1 MAYLLAESVEEAL
14 DALAGG
20 TRSRVVAGGTDVYA
34 GLGGRLPDGD
44 MVDVSRIP
52 ECRGVTREPYG
63 WRIGAATTWSEFIVE
78 PLPPAFDGLKAAA
91 AEVGSV
97 QVRNAGTV
105 AGNICNASPA
115 ADGMPPLLTLNA
127 EVELAGP
134 DGRRILPLHE
144 FVLGPRRTALAPG
157 EIMAAIRA
165 PEPEPEMRGAFL
177 KLGARKHL
185 VISIAMVAV
194 AIRAERGRVAEARVA
209 VGACSPVARRLP
221 AVESAMEGLDR
232 EGVGTLDID
241 ASLLGP
247 LRPISD
253 ARGGAGY
260 RFEAAAV
267 LIRRAT
273 DDIMAGLER

>member
-1 MAYLLAESVEEAL
+1 MAYLLAESVNEAV

-20 TRSRVVAGGTDVYA
+20 AIAVAGGTDVYP
-34 GLGGRLPDGD
+34 GLRDRLPDWN

-52 ECRGVTREPYG
+52 ECRGVDREPSG
-63 WRIGAATTWSEFIVE
+63 WRIGAATTWSELLAE
-78 PLPPAFDGLKAAA
+78 PLPQAFDGLKAAA
-91 AEVGSV
+91 IEVGSV

-115 ADGMPPLLTLNA
+115 ADGMPPLLALNA

-134 DGRRILPLHE
+134 DGRRRMPLRE
-144 FVLGPRRTALAPG
+144 FVIGPRRTSLATG
-157 EIMAAIRA
+157 EIMVAIRA

-194 AIRAERGRVAEARVA
+194 AIREERGRVAEARVA
-209 VGACSPVARRLP
+209 VGACSPVALRLP
-221 AVESAMEGLDR
+221 AVESALEGRDR
-232 EGVGTLDID
+232 EGVRALDID
-241 ASLLGP
+241 ASSLEP

-253 ARGGAGY
+253 ARGGADY
-260 RFEAAAV
+260 RLEAAAV

-273 DDIMAGLER
+273 LGAMTEREK

>member
-1 MAYLLAESVEEAL
+1 MAYLLAESVDEAL

-20 TRSRVVAGGTDVYA
+20 AQRRAVAGGTDVYP
-34 GLGGRLPDGD
+34 GLGDRLPDWD
-44 MVDVSRIP
+44 MVDLSRIP

-63 WRIGAATTWSEFIVE
+63 WRIGAATTWSEIIDV
-78 PLPPAFDGLKAAA
+78 PLPPAFDGLKTAA

-127 EVELAGP
+127 EAELAGP
-134 DGRRILPLHE
+134 DGRRILPLRE
-144 FVLGPRRTALAPG
+144 FVLGPRRTELAPG
-157 EIMAAIRA
+157 EIMVAIRA
-165 PEPEPEMRGAFL
+165 PELEPESRGAFL

-185 VISIAMVAV
+185 VISIAMVAAV
-194 AIRAERGRVAEARVA
+194 IRSERGRVAEARVA
-209 VGACSPVARRLP
+209 VGACSPVALRMS
-221 AVESAMEGLDR
+221 AVESALEGLDR
-232 EGVGTLDID
+232 EGVGELNID

-260 RFEAAAV
+260 RLEAVAV

-273 DDIMAGLER
+273 LDAMAGREK

>member
-1 MAYLLAESVEEAL
+1 MAYLLAESVEEAI

-20 TRSRVVAGGTDVYA
+20 ARPRAVAGGTDVYP
-34 GLGGRLPDGD
+34 GLGDRLPDWD
-44 MVDVSRIP
+44 VVDVSRIP

-63 WRIGAATTWSEFIVE
+63 WRIGAATTWSEFIAE

-91 AEVGSV
+91 AEIGSV

-134 DGRRILPLHE
+134 GGRRILPLRE
-144 FVLGPRRTALAPG
+144 FVLEPRRTALTPG
-157 EIMAAIRA
+157 EIMVAIRA
-165 PEPEPEMRGAFL
+165 PKLEPESRGAFL

-185 VISIAMVAV
+185 VISIAMVAAV
-194 AIRAERGRVAEARVA
+194 IRSERGRVAEARVA
-209 VGACSPVARRLP
+209 VGACSPVALRMP
-221 AVESAMEGLDR
+221 SMESALEGLDR
-232 EGVGTLDID
+232 EGVEELNID
-241 ASLLGP
+241 ASLLGS

-260 RFEAAAV
+260 RLEAVAV

-273 DDIMAGLER
+273 LDAMAGREK

>member
-1 MAYLLAESVEEAL
+1 MTYLLVESVEEAIE
-14 DALAGG
+14 ALAGG
-20 TRSRVVAGGTDVYA
+20 SGPRAVAGGTDVYP
-34 GLGGRLPDGD
+34 GLGDRLPDWNV
-44 MVDVSRIP
+44 VDISRIP
-52 ECRGVTREPYG
+52 ECRGVTREPFG
-63 WRIGAATTWSEFIVE
+63 WRIGAATTWSEFIAE

-91 AEVGSV
+91 AEIGSV

-134 DGRRILPLHE
+134 GGRRILPLRE
-144 FVLGPRRTALAPG
+144 FVLEPRRTALAPG
-157 EIMAAIRA
+157 EIMVAIRVS
-165 PEPEPEMRGAFL
+165 EPEPETRGAFL

-194 AIRAERGRVAEARVA
+194 AIRAERERVVEARVA

-232 EGVGTLDID
+232 EGVGALDID
-241 ASLLGP
+241 ESLLRP

-273 DDIMAGLER
+273 LDAMAVGEK